1 MTDLSQANLDCIE
14 LLEQVL
20 RDAKAGNV
28 STVAIV
34 ACGPHDFGANIAG
47 PNAQG
52 AYMGLGVLRAKIEAA
67 VTQPV
72 IDMRPTILKPSS
84 NGSVMRP
91 RPVPKR

>member
-1 MTDLSQANLDCIE
+1 MTELSQANLDCIE
-14 LLEQVL
+14 LLEHVL

-28 STVAIV
+28 NTVAIV

-67 VTQPV
+67 VTQPAV
-72 IDMRPTILKPSS
+72 DMRPTILKPGA
-84 NGSVMRP
+84 NGNVLRP
-91 RPVPKR
+91 RPVTKR